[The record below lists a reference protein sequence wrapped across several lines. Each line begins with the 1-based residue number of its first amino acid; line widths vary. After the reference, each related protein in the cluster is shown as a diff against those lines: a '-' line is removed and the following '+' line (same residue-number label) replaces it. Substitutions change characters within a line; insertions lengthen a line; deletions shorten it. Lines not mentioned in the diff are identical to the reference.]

1 MSNARVE
8 ANAGID
14 FLDCILQLVE
24 GGFLV
29 AGDILVMDN
38 ASIHDSAEICDAL
51 DALLQCAGVR
61 LVFLPTYSPELNP
74 CELVFAQVKS
84 YLYHYRLDSEPFLS
98 EISKALDQV
107 SLQNVYNYYRK
118 CITL

>member
-1 MSNARVE
+1 MGASMILLLQLTSLSLTDGFWVSNARVE

-38 ASIHDSAEICDAL
+38 ASIRDSAEICAHVAVCWRSPCVLTD
-51 DALLQCAGVR
+51 LQPR
-61 LVFLPTYSPELNP
+61 T
-74 CELVFAQVKS
+74 
-84 YLYHYRLDSEPFLS
+84 EPM
-98 EISKALDQV
+98 
-107 SLQNVYNYYRK
+107 
-118 CITL
+118 